1 MTLHYLFWY
10 STPNIV
16 LEANYM
22 DKTKWPVRAVLPVA
36 PPGLKFIIITILV
49 TGMLFYF
56 GWIIPG
62 CMALAATGFVCWFFR
77 DPERKIPEDEKGLIS
92 PADGK
97 VIVIDDQADCEYLD
111 GRCIKISIF
120 MNVFNVH
127 VNRIPFSGTVEKVVY
142 HPGKFMNASFDKAS
156 IHNERNA
163 LVIKTDRET
172 RFAVVQIA
180 GLIARRIVNCVKENE
195 DVEKGTRYGMI
206 QFGSRLDLY
215 LPQAFKVSVGLGEK
229 TSAGSTIIGYMK

>member
-1 MTLHYLFWY
+1 
-10 STPNIV
+10 
-16 LEANYM
+16 M
-22 DKTKWPVRAVLPVA
+22 DKTKWPGKAVLPIA
-36 PPGLKFIIITILV
+36 PPGIKYILITILI

-56 GWIIPG
+56 GWNAIAWPCLMLVI
-62 CMALAATGFVCWFFR
+62 FISWFFR
-77 DPERKIPEDEKGLIS
+77 DPDRRVPSENKGLIS

-97 VIVIDDQADCEYLD
+97 IIIIENDHQSEYLD
-111 GRCIKISIF
+111 DPCVKISIF

-127 VNRIPFSGTVEKVVY
+127 VNRIPFDGVVEKVVY

-163 LVIKTDRET
+163 LVIKTSNNG

-180 GLIARRIVNCVKENE
+180 GLIARRIVNHA
-195 DVEKGTRYGMI
+195 VEGDMLRKGDRYGMI

-215 LPQAFKVSVGLGEK
+215 LPAHFDVAVKLGDNTK
-229 TSAGSTIIGYMK
+229 AGETVIGYMG